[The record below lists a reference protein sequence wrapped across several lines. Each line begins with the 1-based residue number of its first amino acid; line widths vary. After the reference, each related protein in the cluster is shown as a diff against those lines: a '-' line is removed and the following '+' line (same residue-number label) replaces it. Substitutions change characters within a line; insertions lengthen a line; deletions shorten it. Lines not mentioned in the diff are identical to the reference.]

1 MKLNPAS
8 FFRLLNE
15 LIFVL
20 LGALLGWLAAS
31 GRHSFR
37 PPPGAWI
44 VVSVAMILWGV
55 RALYRPGERWA
66 HWENLTRGVSL
77 VLVGLLLLA
86 APHAPLRWLGLLLG
100 TAAVLL
106 VLRGIVSMALV
117 LAER

>member
-20 LGALLGWLAAS
+20 LGALMGWVALSRPYA
-31 GRHSFR
+31 FR
-37 PPPGAWI
+37 PPAGAWI
-44 VVSVAMILWGV
+44 AVSVAMILWGV
-55 RALYRPGERWA
+55 RALYRPGQWWA
-66 HWENLTRGVSL
+66 RWENLTRGVSL

-86 APHAPLRWLGLLLG
+86 APHAPFRWLGRLLG
-100 TAAVLL
+100 VAAVLL